1 MRKKLRGEFM
11 KYIIILGDGMA
22 DRPIAKLGNKTPLM
36 AADVSYMDKLAEMGK
51 TGMFQSVPLDMPPG
65 SEVANLA
72 VLGYDVHKVYQ
83 GRGVLEGASMGVN
96 IEEGDLAM
104 RCNLLCIEDGNIK
117 NHSAGHISTEESH
130 VLVDF
135 LNEKLATDKIRFY
148 PGISFRHLLVVK
160 GGNNDLK
167 FTPPH
172 DVPGTAFKDVMIEAT
187 SEKGK
192 NTTDLLNDLILESQ
206 KLLKE
211 HPINIKRMS
220 GGKDPANSVWFWS
233 SGYKPQMNTLKDRFG
248 ISGAVISAVDIIKGL
263 GVFAGMDV
271 IEVEGATGLTDTNYE
286 GKAEA
291 AVNALTDHDLVYLH
305 VEATDEAG
313 HAGDAELKIKAL
325 EYLDKRVV
333 KYIIEET
340 VKLDEPVSI
349 ALLPDHATPCEVR
362 THTHDAIP
370 FVIYNPIEQ
379 PDSVKKYD
387 EESCQE
393 GGFGTIKE
401 DEFIRI
407 LLGNL

>member
-1 MRKKLRGEFM
+1 M

-22 DRPIAKLGNKTPLM
+22 DHPIAKLGNKTPLM
-36 AADVSYMDKLAEMGK
+36 AANVPNMDKLAEMGK
-51 TGMFQSVPLDMPPG
+51 TGMFQTVPLDMPPG

-72 VLGYDVHKVYQ
+72 VLGYDVRKVYQ
-83 GRGVLEGASMGVN
+83 GRGVLEGTSMGVK

-104 RCNLLCIEDGNIK
+104 RCNLLCIENEKIK

-130 VLVDF
+130 VLIDF
-135 LNEKLATDKIRFY
+135 LNEKLANNKIRFY

-172 DVPGTAFKDVMIEAT
+172 DVPGTPFKDVMIEAT

-192 NTTDLLNDLILESQ
+192 ETTALLNDLIIKSQ
-206 KLLKE
+206 KLLKD
-211 HPINIKRMS
+211 HPVNLKRINA
-220 GGKDPANSVWFWS
+220 GKDPANSVWFWS
-233 SGYKPQMNTLKDRFG
+233 AGYKPEMKTMKELYG

-263 GVFAGMDV
+263 GIFAGMDV
-271 IEVEGATGLTDTNYE
+271 IEVVGTTGLTDTNYE

-291 AVNALTDHDLVYLH
+291 AVKALKDHDLVYLH

-313 HAGDAELKIKAL
+313 HAGDVDLKIKAL

-333 KYIIEET
+333 KYVMEET
-340 VKLDEPVSI
+340 AKMAEPVSI

-362 THTHDAIP
+362 THTHDAVP
-370 FVIYNPIEQ
+370 FIIYNPNEK
-379 PDSVKKYD
+379 PDEVTKYD
-387 EESCQE
+387 EDSCKK
-393 GGFGTIKE
+393 GGFGLIKE
-401 DEFIRI
+401 DEFIRK
-407 LLGNL
+407 LLNKM

>member
-1 MRKKLRGEFM
+1 M

-36 AADVSYMDKLAEMGK
+36 AADIPNIDKLAKMGK

-72 VLGYDVHKVYQ
+72 VLGYDVYKVYQ

-104 RCNLLCIEDGNIK
+104 RCNLLCIEDEKIK
-117 NHSAGHISTEESH
+117 NHSAGHISSEESH
-130 VLVDF
+130 VLIDF
-135 LNEKLATDKIRFY
+135 LNEKLATDKIRFH

-172 DVPGTAFKDVMIEAT
+172 DVPGTPFKDVMIEAT

-192 NTTDLLNDLILESQ
+192 KTADLLNDLILKSQ
-206 KLLKE
+206 KLLND
-211 HPINIKRMS
+211 HPINKKRIAE
-220 GGKDPANSVWFWS
+220 GKDPANSVWFWS
-233 SGYKPQMNTLKDRFG
+233 SGYKPQMKTLNEKYG
-248 ISGAVISAVDIIKGL
+248 ITGAAISAVDIIKGL

-291 AVNALTDHDLVYLH
+291 AVEAIKTHDLVYLH

-313 HAGDAELKIKAL
+313 HAGDAELKIEAL
-325 EYLDKRVV
+325 EYLDARVV
-333 KYIIEET
+333 KYVLEET
-340 VKLDEPVSI
+340 AKLEEDVAI
-349 ALLPDHATPCEVR
+349 AVLPDHATPCEVR
-362 THTHDAIP
+362 THTHDPVP
-370 FVIYNPIEQ
+370 FIIYNPTLEA
-379 PDSVKKYD
+379 D
-387 EESCQE
+387 EVTEYSEVSCKI
-393 GGFGTIKE
+393 GGFGLIEE
-401 DEFIRI
+401 DEFMKT
-407 LLGNL
+407 LLGL

>member
-1 MRKKLRGEFM
+1 M

-36 AADVSYMDKLAEMGK
+36 AADIPNIDKLTKMGK

-72 VLGYDVHKVYQ
+72 VLGYDVYKVYQ

-104 RCNLLCIEDGNIK
+104 RCNLLCIEDEKIK

-130 VLVDF
+130 VLINF
-135 LNEKLATDKIRFY
+135 LNEKLATDKIRFH
-148 PGISFRHLLVVK
+148 PGISFRHLFVVK

-172 DVPGTAFKDVMIEAT
+172 DVPGTPFKNVMIEPT

-192 NTTDLLNDLILESQ
+192 ETAELLNNLILKSQELLND
-206 KLLKE
+206 
-211 HPINIKRMS
+211 HPINKKRITE
-220 GGKDPANSVWFWS
+220 GKDPANSVWFWS
-233 SGYKPQMNTLKDRFG
+233 SGYKPQMKTLNEKYG
-248 ISGAVISAVDIIKGL
+248 ITGAAISAVDIIKGL

-286 GKAEA
+286 AKAEA
-291 AVNALTDHDLVYLH
+291 AIEAFKNHDFVYLH

-313 HAGDAELKIKAL
+313 HAGDVDLKIKAL

-333 KYIIEET
+333 KYVMEET
-340 VKLDEPVSI
+340 AKMAEDVTI
-349 ALLPDHATPCEVR
+349 AILPDHATPCEIR

-370 FVIYNPIEQ
+370 FIIYNPNEK
-379 PDSVKKYD
+379 PDDVKEYN
-387 EESCQE
+387 EETCRK
-393 GGFGTIKE
+393 GGFGLIKE
-401 DEFIRI
+401 DEFIR
-407 LLGNL
+407 LLLRK

>member
-1 MRKKLRGEFM
+1 M

-22 DRPIAKLGNKTPLM
+22 DHPIAKLNGKTPLM
-36 AADVSYMDKLAEMGK
+36 AAQVENMDKLARIGK
-51 TGMFQSVPLDMPPG
+51 TGMFQTVPLDMPPG

-72 VLGYDVHKVYQ
+72 VLGYNVHKVYE

-104 RCNLLCIEDGNIK
+104 RCNLLCIEDGKIK

-130 VLVDF
+130 VLIDF

-172 DVPGTAFKDVMIEAT
+172 DVPGTAFKDVMIEAI
-187 SEKGK
+187 SNEGEKTAK
-192 NTTDLLNDLILESQ
+192 LLNDLILRSQ
-206 KLLKE
+206 EILKD
-211 HPINIKRMS
+211 HPINKQRITE
-220 GGKDPANSVWFWS
+220 GKDPANSVWFWS
-233 SGYKPQMNTLKDRFG
+233 SGYKPEMKTLKDKYNV
-248 ISGAVISAVDIIKGL
+248 SGAVISAVDIIKGL

-291 AVNALTDHDLVYLH
+291 AVRALKDHDLVYLH

-313 HAGDAELKIKAL
+313 HAGDVDLKILAL
-325 EYLDKRVV
+325 EFLDKRVV
-333 KYIIEET
+333 KYVLEET
-340 VKLDEPVSI
+340 EKMNEPVSL

-370 FVIYNPIEQ
+370 FVIYNPEIK
-379 PDSVKKYD
+379 PDDVTEYN
-387 EESCQE
+387 EESCKN

-407 LLGNL
+407 LLGKI